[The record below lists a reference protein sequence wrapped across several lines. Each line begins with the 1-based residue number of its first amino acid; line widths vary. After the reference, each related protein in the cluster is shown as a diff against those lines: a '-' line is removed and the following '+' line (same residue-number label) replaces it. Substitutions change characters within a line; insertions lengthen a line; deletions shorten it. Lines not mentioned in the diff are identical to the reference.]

1 MSDSAAILLQKHQA
15 NISRLAQT
23 FGFLEQTD
31 APSDQL
37 SKMMEIET
45 PFDIKKFQ
53 PVESDLVQSK
63 NSFASV
69 DIKGSLQS
77 LDLKQ
82 FFKEE
87 TEQISAV

>member
-1 MSDSAAILLQKHQA
+1 MSDSAANLLQKHQA

-31 APSDQL
+31 FPRDPL

-45 PFDIKKFQ
+45 PFDIKKLQ
-53 PVESDLVQSK
+53 PVESDLIQSK

-77 LDLKQ
+77 SDLKQ
-82 FFKEE
+82 FFREE
-87 TEQISAV
+87 NEQMSAV